1 MPIARAIARSV
12 RASGPSA
19 TSRARA
25 VALISATVASRTR
38 DRRVTATGSTTIA
51 TFLDAK
57 TPGKHP

>member
-19 TSRARA
+19 TSRVRA

-38 DRRVTATGSTTIA
+38 DRRVTANGSTTIDH
-51 TFLDAK
+51 L
-57 TPGKHP
+57 PRRLRGNVL